1 MEAANGPRNEALA
14 ESDLPNMSSQ
24 PPAVSVRSLTRVFEP
39 RVRRGLRGLLPR
51 FRAEPAEPK
60 RIVAVNDLDLEIAP
74 GHCFGLLGPNG
85 AGKTT
90 TVKML
95 ATLLEPTSGSASVAG
110 FDVVRSPRQVRRN
123 IGVLFAGERGMY
135 WRLSGRENLELFGT
149 LSFMPRERLRERI
162 EAAAHRF
169 GLEDRMDDLV
179 ETYSTGMKQ
188 RLNLARATLHDPP
201 VLLLDEPT
209 AALDPVAAR
218 EARHLI
224 RQIAEAGTAIL
235 LTTHNLYEAEQI
247 CDRVGIIQSGSLV
260 AQGRPADLIRQAGE
274 MPRLDLLLR
283 GDLGTAK
290 ALIGSD
296 GLWWGEVNRDGEFA
310 VAVRAPDGWRSSD
323 ALTSTLVS
331 QGIVVEEARLREP
344 DLEDAYIAIT
354 GSRIER
360 PFIER

>member
-1 MEAANGPRNEALA
+1 MNPI
-14 ESDLPNMSSQ
+14 

-39 RVRRGLRGLLPR
+39 SVRRGLRGLLPR
-51 FRAEPAEPK
+51 FRAEPAKPK
-60 RIVAVNDLDLEIAP
+60 RIVAVNDMDLDIGP

-95 ATLLEPTSGSASVAG
+95 ATLLEPTSGNASVAG
-110 FDVVRSPRQVRRN
+110 FDVTRSPRRVRRN

-135 WRLSGRENLELFGT
+135 WRLTGRENLELFGT
-149 LSFMPRERLRERI
+149 LSFMLRERLHERI
-162 EAAAHRF
+162 EAAAQRF
-169 GLEDRMDDLV
+169 GLEDQLDSLV

-224 RQIAEAGTAIL
+224 RQIAESGTAIL

-260 AQGRPADLIRQAGE
+260 AEGRPADLIRQAGE
-274 MPRLDLLLR
+274 VPRLDLLLR
-283 GDLGTAK
+283 GDLAAAK
-290 ALIGSD
+290 AVIGSD
-296 GLWWGEVNRDGEFA
+296 GLWWGDVNRDGEFA
-310 VAVRAPDGWRSSD
+310 VAVRAPTGWRSSD
-323 ALTSTLVS
+323 ALTTKLVAR
-331 QGIVVEEARLREP
+331 GIAVEQARLREP

-360 PFIER
+360 PFVER

>member
-1 MEAANGPRNEALA
+1 MNA
-14 ESDLPNMSSQ
+14 Q

-60 RIVAVNDLDLEIAP
+60 RIVAVNDLDLDISP

-110 FDVVRSPRQVRRN
+110 YDVAHSPRLVRRN

-149 LSFMPRERLRERI
+149 LSFMPQERLRERI

-224 RQIAEAGTAIL
+224 RQIAESGAAIL

-260 AQGRPADLIRQAGE
+260 AEGRPADLIRQAGE
-274 MPRLDLLLR
+274 VPRLDLLLR
-283 GDLGTAK
+283 GELSAAK
-290 ALIGSD
+290 AIIGSD
-296 GLWWGEVNRDGEFA
+296 GLWWGEVNRDGQFA
-310 VAVRAPDGWRSSD
+310 VAVRAPQGWRSSD
-323 ALTSTLVS
+323 AITSALVT
-331 QGIVVEEARLREP
+331 QGVVVEEARLREP